1 MDTVM
6 KLPTFLIIGVE
17 KAGTTSV
24 DNYLKQHPQVYMSPV
39 KEPNFLER
47 DWEHADLSK
56 IKPKPNRIDTFEK
69 YCNLFGD
76 VTEEKAIGEVSP
88 NYLFHYRESIKR
100 ILRYVP
106 DAQLIAILRN
116 PAERA
121 HSDYL
126 MHVRDAIGKPTSL
139 SEQLKYKADKSYTL
153 LKGLYYQKLQHFY
166 AQFLRDRIKIC
177 LHEDLCD
184 QPVEFMQEMY
194 RFIGVDEGF
203 SPDMSEKKQVAQ
215 VPKSKLVNQVLR
227 QKNPVRTLVATGLK
241 TILPESARQKL
252 RSTLINLNS
261 SDKSQ
266 APLSPATRKQLVE
279 YYREDILKLQD
290 LIDRDLSSWLIY

>member
-1 MDTVM
+1 MTKM
-6 KLPTFLIIGVE
+6 K
-17 KAGTTSV
+17 
-24 DNYLKQHPQVYMSPV
+24 PQ
-39 KEPNFLER
+39 
-47 DWEHADLSK
+47 
-56 IKPKPNRIDTFEK
+56 PNRIDTFEK
-69 YCNLFGD
+69 YCNLFQD
-76 VTEEKAIGEVSP
+76 VTDEKAIGEVSP

-116 PAERA
+116 PAQRA
-121 HSDYL
+121 YSDYL
-126 MHVRDAIGKPTSL
+126 MHIRDAIGNPTSL

-166 AQFLRDRIKIC
+166 DRFNRERIKIC
-177 LHEDLCD
+177 LYEDLCD
-184 QPVEFMQEMY
+184 RPVEFMQDMY
-194 RFIGVDEGF
+194 IFIGVDDMF
-203 SPDMSEKKQVAQ
+203 CPDRSKKAQVAQ
-215 VPKSKLVNQVLR
+215 VPKNQLVNKVLR

-261 SDKSQ
+261 SDKSK
-266 APLSPATRKQLVE
+266 APLSPAERKQLVE

>member
-1 MDTVM
+1 MNTVM
-6 KLPTFLIIGVE
+6 KLPTFLIICVE

-24 DNYLKQHPQVYMSPV
+24 NNYLKQHPQVYMSPV
-39 KEPNFLER
+39 KETNFLER

-69 YCNLFGD
+69 YGNLFQD
-76 VTEEKAIGEVSP
+76 VTDEKAIGEVSP
-88 NYLFHYRESIKR
+88 NYLFHYQASIER
-100 ILRYVP
+100 IVRYVP

-121 HSDYL
+121 YSDYL
-126 MHVRDAIGKPTSL
+126 MHIRDAIGNPTSL

-153 LKGLYYQKLQHFY
+153 LKGLYYQRLQHFY
-166 AQFLRDRIKIC
+166 AQFNRERIKIC
-177 LHEDLCD
+177 LYEDLCEK
-184 QPVEFMQEMY
+184 PVEFMQDMY
-194 RFIGVDEGF
+194 KFIGVDESF
-203 SPDMSEKKQVAQ
+203 CPDMSKKAQVAQ
-215 VPKSKLVNQVLR
+215 VPKNKLVNKVLR
-227 QKNPVRTLVATGLK
+227 QKNPVRTLVATGLR

-266 APLSPATRKQLVE
+266 APLSLAERKQLVE

-290 LIDRDLSSWLIY
+290 LIDRDLSSWLTF